1 MKKEFTFYEFAG
13 LLVPG
18 VVFIF
23 FGNYMLKEHSPKGLF
38 DFSNIGDSAISLII
52 AYAAGHLLLGVGNFF
67 EKAFWYFYG
76 GMPTQWLTK
85 AKSEKLLL
93 FSPEDHK
100 KVLDKI
106 HSTYEQVDGKD
117 YGRLIYNVLF
127 IKKLTERIDIFNT
140 NYSFFKGLTVSLLI
154 LSGMALNA
162 YGYQNFIIVL
172 SIGLI
177 SLSRMVHFARLY
189 AKELY
194 LTFLNYQES

>member
-67 EKAFWYFYG
+67 EKALWYFYG

-85 AKSEKLLL
+85 PKSEKLLL
-93 FSPEDHK
+93 FSPEDNQ

-106 HSTYEQVDGKD
+106 HSVFSQVDGKD
-117 YGRLIYNVLF
+117 YGRIIYNVLF
-127 IKKLTERIDIFNT
+127 LKKLTERIDIFNT
-140 NYSFFKGLTVSLLI
+140 NYSFFKGLTVSILL
-154 LSGMALNA
+154 LSGVAFYA
-162 YGYQNFIIVL
+162 YGYKGFILVAL
-172 SIGLI
+172 IGLI
-177 SLSRMVHFARLY
+177 SLFRMIHFARLY